1 MKILIVDDE
10 SPARDRLRSLVDEIG
25 GHIVV
30 GEAAN
35 GSEALT
41 MCGSTEP
48 DVILLDIRMP
58 GIDGL
63 EAARHL
69 SQLDNPPAVIFTTA
83 YGDHALEAFDAKA
96 VAYLLKPVPREKLE
110 DALER
115 ASQVTQTQLQANDS
129 TGAPLC
135 EQRSHICAR
144 VRGGLQLVPVDD
156 IIYFQADH
164 KYVTVKSTA
173 DEVLIEESLKS
184 LEEEF
189 DNRFIRIHRNALVA
203 VQYLEGLEKTS
214 DGRCQAKLRGCED
227 RLDISRR
234 HVSNVRKRLMNL

>member
-10 SPARDRLRSLVDEIG
+10 APARARLQSLVEEIG
-25 GHIVV
+25 GHTIV

-41 MCGSTEP
+41 TAASVEP
-48 DVILLDIRMP
+48 DVVLLDIRMP
-58 GIDGL
+58 GIDGI

-83 YGDHALEAFDAKA
+83 YGDHALEAFDAQA
-96 VAYLLKPVPREKLE
+96 VAYLLKPVPQDKLQE
-110 DALER
+110 ALER
-115 ASQVTQTQLQANDS
+115 ASKVTKPQLKSLDDAGS
-129 TGAPLC
+129 PLY

-189 DNRFIRIHRNALVA
+189 ENRFIRIHRNALVA

-214 DGRCQAKLRGCED
+214 DGRCQAKLRGCDD